1 MMPVLPPTTLIWG
14 FKWFNTLKVGS
25 VVIFEH
31 DNKEKIKRI
40 SEIKDGKLYLLGDHP
55 EASTDSRNF
64 GWIET
69 DVVVAK
75 VIWPRVPKSLIE
87 N

>member
-14 FKWFNTLKVGS
+14 FRWFNTLKVGS
-25 VVIFEH
+25 VVIFKH

-55 EASTDSRNF
+55 DASTDSRSF
-64 GWIET
+64 GWIDT
-69 DVVVAK
+69 DAVVAK
-75 VIWPRVPKSLIE
+75 VIWPRVPKSMIE